1 MEIEKKLNLF
11 ELLMIGIGQII
22 GSGIVVLLCIAIGMT
37 GKGVAASYL
46 FATVIIII
54 PLIPLAALGSA
65 IPSRG
70 GMYAYVRDLIGNK
83 TAFFY
88 VALLVFGQFILAQ
101 YAIGISQYAAELW
114 PFINQ
119 RVLAG
124 VVMTFVFVI
133 NVVGLK
139 TSVFVQRVTVII
151 LLGSL
156 FAFVAFGLP
165 QVKDFPSFFETANIF
180 PNGLGTFIAAML
192 LIRYTMIGGEFLS
205 EFGGKAKNPGRDIP
219 IAMIGSTLVVA
230 FVYFLIAIVA
240 AGVLPIDEVANKTLG
255 VVAKRILPTY
265 MYYVFMIGGG
275 MAALFTSLNA
285 VFSWA
290 PNGIKEA
297 INDGWLPKKLAEEN
311 KKFGTPHWLLLMYY
325 IIGMYPIVIGQEIKV
340 VSLIGANVGL
350 IFSIFPVITL
360 FFLKKKKPLEYENA
374 KFKLGTIAS
383 IILPI
388 LSVTIYII
396 GISSSWNFLKSEG
409 AIMPIIVFCIIVLIY
424 AFIREPHV
432 KNVRKEVE
440 NGK

>member
-1 MEIEKKLNLF
+1 MQENKDKKLNLF

-37 GKGVAASYL
+37 GKGVAVSYL
-46 FATVIIII
+46 LATVIIII

-65 IPSRG
+65 IPNKG
-70 GMYAYVRDLIGNK
+70 GMYSYVRDLIGRK

-101 YAIGISQYAAELW
+101 YAIGIAQYAKELW
-114 PFINQ
+114 PFINPSL
-119 RVLAG
+119 VAG
-124 VVMTFVFVI
+124 AVMTFVFIVNLI
-133 NVVGLK
+133 GLK

-156 FAFVAFGLP
+156 FAFIAFGLP
-165 QVKDFPSFFETANIF
+165 QVKEFPSFFEAKSVF
-180 PNGLGTFIAAML
+180 PNGIGTFIAAML

-205 EFGGKAKNPGRDIP
+205 EFGGKAENPGKNIP

-240 AGVLPIDEVANKTLG
+240 AGVLPIGDVANKTLG
-255 VVAKRILPTY
+255 VVAKAILPTW

-290 PNGIKEA
+290 PNGIKAA
-297 INDGWLPKKLAEEN
+297 INDGWLPKQLASEN
-311 KKFGTPHWLLLMYY
+311 KRFGTPHWLLLMYY
-325 IIGMYPIVIGQEIKV
+325 LIGMYPIVMGQEIKV

-350 IFSIFPVITL
+350 IFSIFPIITL
-360 FFLKKKKPLEYENA
+360 FFLKKKKPTEYANA
-374 KFKLGTIAS
+374 KFKLGPIAT
-383 IILPI
+383 IILPL
-388 LSVTIYII
+388 LSLAIYFV
-396 GISSSWNFLKSEG
+396 GIASSWDFLKSEG
-409 AIMPIIVFCIIVLIY
+409 AIMPIVVFCVIVVIY
-424 AFIREPHV
+424 TFIREPHV
-432 KNVRKEVE
+432 KKVMEE
-440 NGK
+440 GK